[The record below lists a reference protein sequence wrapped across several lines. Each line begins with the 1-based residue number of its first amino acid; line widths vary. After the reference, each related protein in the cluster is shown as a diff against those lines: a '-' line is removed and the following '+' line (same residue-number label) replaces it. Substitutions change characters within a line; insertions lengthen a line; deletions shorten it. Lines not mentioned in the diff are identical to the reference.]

1 MLKWK
6 RVEPHHLGLYEAS
19 PPGATFSVERSSE
32 VSGSDP
38 IWTLTM
44 RSTFRSL
51 KNAKAAA
58 QTIIDNELDALAR
71 RLGA

>member
-32 VSGSDP
+32 VSDSDP
-38 IWTLTM
+38 IWTLTT
-44 RSTFRSL
+44 RTKCRTL
-51 KNAKAAA
+51 KSAKAFA
-58 QTIIDNELDALAR
+58 QRIADNELAELAR